1 MNVATISANG
11 DKEIGNLIA
20 DVFEKIGAD
29 GSVTVQDGKTL
40 KTEVDYVEGL
50 KFDRGYISPYF
61 VTDTKKQ
68 ECNFDNPL
76 ILLATSKVQS
86 IQ

>member
-1 MNVATISANG
+1 M
-11 DKEIGNLIA
+11 
-20 DVFEKIGAD
+20 
-29 GSVTVQDGKTL
+29 TVQDGKTL
-40 KTEVDYVEGL
+40 KTEVEYVTGL

-61 VTDTKKQ
+61 INDKKKM
-68 ECNFDNPL
+68 EVSYDNPI